1 MVSLR
6 NNLTTEEIKRWS
18 IQAATAAEEK
28 LGQNTVLLDVGA
40 LVGITDVFVITSG
53 SNFRQVRAIVE
64 EIEEQMLLLDGPKPQ
79 TIEGREYQE
88 GTIWVL
94 MDYGGFIVHVFDD
107 RNCVVRQPSNDVH
120 FLGVGGSELLFINWT
135 LVS

>member
-1 MVSLR
+1 MVFLR

-28 LGQNTVLLDVGA
+28 LGYNTVLLDVGA

-64 EIEEQMLLLDGPKPQ
+64 EIEEQMLLLDGPKLQ

-88 GTIWVL
+88 GPIWVL
-94 MDYGGFIVHVFDD
+94 MDYGGFIVHVFDNET
-107 RNCVVRQPSNDVH
+107 R
-120 FLGVGGSELLFINWT
+120 ELYDLERLWKDCPRIIWQENQ
-135 LVS
+135 

>member
-18 IQAATAAEEK
+18 IQAAIAAEEK
-28 LGQNTVLLDVGA
+28 LGQKTVLLDVGA

-64 EIEEQMLLLDGPKPQ
+64 EIEEQMLLLDGPKSQ

-88 GTIWVL
+88 GSIWVL
-94 MDYGGFIVHVFDD
+94 MDYGGFIVHVFDNETRELYD
-107 RNCVVRQPSNDVH
+107 LERLWNDCPRIQWQE
-120 FLGVGGSELLFINWT
+120 S
-135 LVS
+135 

>member
-1 MVSLR
+1 MR

-64 EIEEQMLLLDGPKPQ
+64 EIEEQMLLLDGPKSQ

-88 GTIWVL
+88 GSIWVL
-94 MDYGGFIVHVFDD
+94 MDYGGFIVHVFDNEARELYD
-107 RNCVVRQPSNDVH
+107 LERLWNDCPRIQWQE
-120 FLGVGGSELLFINWT
+120 SQ
-135 LVS
+135 

>member
-1 MVSLR
+1 MVSLQ

-64 EIEEQMLLLDGPKPQ
+64 EIEEQMLLLDGPKSQ

-88 GTIWVL
+88 GSIWVL
-94 MDYGGFIVHVFDD
+94 MDYGGFIVHVFDNETRELYD
-107 RNCVVRQPSNDVH
+107 LERLWNDCPRIH
-120 FLGVGGSELLFINWT
+120 WQES
-135 LVS
+135 

>member
-1 MVSLR
+1 MR

-79 TIEGREYQE
+79 AIEGREYQE
-88 GTIWVL
+88 GSIWVL
-94 MDYGGFIVHVFDD
+94 MDYGGFIVHVFDNETRELYD
-107 RNCVVRQPSNDVH
+107 LERLWNDCPRIQWQE
-120 FLGVGGSELLFINWT
+120 S
-135 LVS
+135 